1 MNTVLIIGCGD
12 TGRRVAA
19 LHEPAT
25 VCGLAR
31 TDESI
36 ARTLEQGIDACKL
49 DLDTA
54 FGKED
59 LPARDR
65 ELYYFAPP
73 PASGD
78 HDTRMASVCAAMQD
92 ENLPRKVVYISTT
105 AVYGDCGGA
114 WIDESAPLQPMTAR
128 GQRRLDA
135 ERQLLRW
142 GERNRIP
149 VVVLRVPGIY
159 GPDRLPLERLRQG
172 LPVLRIDDSPYSN
185 RIHVHD
191 LARICWAAMRHGRAG
206 EVYNV
211 SDGHPS
217 TMTEYFNAIADRF
230 GLPRPPTIDRSQA
243 EQQLTAPMLSYLN
256 ESKRIMNTRML
267 KELKIILDY
276 PDLDTGLRSLVG
288 D

>member
-19 LHEPAT
+19 LHGPTT
-25 VCGLAR
+25 VCGVAR

-36 ARTLEQGIDACKL
+36 ARMIERGIGACRL

-54 FGKED
+54 FGKDD

-73 PASGD
+73 PASGN
-78 HDTRMASVCAAMQD
+78 HDTRMTRVCAVLQG
-92 ENLPRKVVYISTT
+92 ENLPRKLVYISTT
-105 AVYGDCGGA
+105 AVYGDCGRA
-114 WIDESAPLQPMTAR
+114 WIDESATLRPMTAR
-128 GQRRLDA
+128 GRRRLDA
-135 ERQLLRW
+135 EQQLLCW
-142 GERNRIP
+142 GERNRVP

-172 LPVLRIDDSPYSN
+172 LPVLCINDSPYSN

-191 LARICWAAMRHGRAG
+191 LARICRAAMRHGGAG
-206 EVYNV
+206 QVYNV

-217 TMTEYFNAIADRF
+217 TMTEYFNTIADRF
-230 GLPRPPTIDRSQA
+230 GLPRPPTIERSQA

-256 ESKRIMNTRML
+256 ESKRIINTRML
-267 KELKIILDY
+267 KELKVVLDY
-276 PDLDTGLRSLVG
+276 PDLDAGLRSPA
-288 D
+288 DD